1 MLLGYYGYPQ
11 RQPSIPGYGPEAP
24 ELLQDTWNGPGAT
37 RVGTGPDLGG
47 SVGPGALG
55 AAWRGDESRRMEK
68 QHLQGKV
75 PCLHPSEMRSWWES
89 GVPSPSACSLPLDDR
104 LAQLA

>member
-55 AAWRGDESRRMEK
+55 AAWRGDESRRW
-68 QHLQGKV
+68 
-75 PCLHPSEMRSWWES
+75 RSS
-89 GVPSPSACSLPLDDR
+89 ISRAKFLAFIPLR
-104 LAQLA
+104 